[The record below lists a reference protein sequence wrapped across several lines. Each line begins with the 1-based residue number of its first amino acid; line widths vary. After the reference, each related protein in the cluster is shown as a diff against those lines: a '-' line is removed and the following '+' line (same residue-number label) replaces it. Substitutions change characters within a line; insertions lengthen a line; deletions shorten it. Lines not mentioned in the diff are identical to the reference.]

1 MVFDEPKEV
10 PEGPGKQEM
19 QDGWLI
25 IWIWHDLDL
34 ESIVYYSYLLS
45 KRWCPN
51 HLSFKTMKSF
61 NM

>member
-19 QDGWLI
+19 QDGWRI

-34 ESIVYYSYLLS
+34 ESIVYCDYLLKQKMVPRS
-45 KRWCPN
+45 LVVQD
-51 HLSFKTMKSF
+51 HEGL
-61 NM
+61 